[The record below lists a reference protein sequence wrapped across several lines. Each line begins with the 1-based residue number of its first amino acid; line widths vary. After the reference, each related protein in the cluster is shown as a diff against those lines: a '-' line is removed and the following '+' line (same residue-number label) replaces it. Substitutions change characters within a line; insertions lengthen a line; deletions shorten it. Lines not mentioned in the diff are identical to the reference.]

1 MGFTEVT
8 FLFVCMPVSI
18 IIYLFFDKVLHNT
31 NFKNFILVALSFI
44 FYLWANKEATLFLFV
59 IGFYLYFA
67 GEMLDKMNQD
77 CENKGKI
84 KIPII
89 FLLGVLVF
97 YKYISLIVEYINT
110 FANTNLLNAGSFIA
124 PVGLSFII
132 FESISYLVDIYRG
145 DAKAGTLLECFTFI
159 SLFPK
164 IVSGPIVLWK
174 DFKPFLQDRR
184 STGDNITAGID
195 RIIVGFAK
203 KAIIADTFGAQI
215 SLINTEIAGTGVD
228 VPTMWLRALLY
239 FFQLYFDFSGYSDI
253 ALGLC
258 SIFGF
263 TIKENFNYP
272 YLSLSISEFW
282 RRWHISLG
290 SWFREYVY
298 IPLGGNRRGNVYVHL
313 LIVFILTGLWHGTGL
328 QYLAWGLVHGLLIL
342 LERRLS
348 NTIFYKRIPSLV
360 KWLFTIIFVFF
371 TWILFMSKDLTT
383 ALSTYQSMVVPMT
396 TATVNFTWRYYLSN
410 RILLFL
416 VIAIAGHLFGVEKLK
431 NKILLLLETD
441 TGTVLKRVALLL
453 LFVIDILYV
462 VNSTYSPFI
471 YFQF

>member
-228 VPTMWLRALLY
+228 VPTMWLR
-239 FFQLYFDFSGYSDI
+239 
-253 ALGLC
+253 
-258 SIFGF
+258 
-263 TIKENFNYP
+263 
-272 YLSLSISEFW
+272 
-282 RRWHISLG
+282 
-290 SWFREYVY
+290 
-298 IPLGGNRRGNVYVHL
+298 
-313 LIVFILTGLWHGTGL
+313 
-328 QYLAWGLVHGLLIL
+328 
-342 LERRLS
+342 
-348 NTIFYKRIPSLV
+348 
-360 KWLFTIIFVFF
+360 
-371 TWILFMSKDLTT
+371 
-383 ALSTYQSMVVPMT
+383 
-396 TATVNFTWRYYLSN
+396 
-410 RILLFL
+410 
-416 VIAIAGHLFGVEKLK
+416 
-431 NKILLLLETD
+431 
-441 TGTVLKRVALLL
+441 
-453 LFVIDILYV
+453 
-462 VNSTYSPFI
+462 
-471 YFQF
+471 